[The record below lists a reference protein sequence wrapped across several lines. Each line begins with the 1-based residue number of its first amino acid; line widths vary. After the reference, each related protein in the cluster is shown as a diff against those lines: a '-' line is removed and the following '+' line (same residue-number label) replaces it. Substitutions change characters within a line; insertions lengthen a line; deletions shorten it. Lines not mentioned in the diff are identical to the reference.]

1 MWGGVKNL
9 GSRRTTSFFTRS
21 QGMTENG
28 TVGKEAQQRISPKNS
43 KAQGLNPRGT
53 L

>member
-1 MWGGVKNL
+1 MWGRLKNP
-9 GSRRTTSFFTRS
+9 GSRRTTSSFTRN
-21 QGMTENG
+21 QGMTDNG

-43 KAQGLNPRGT
+43 KAPGLNPKGT